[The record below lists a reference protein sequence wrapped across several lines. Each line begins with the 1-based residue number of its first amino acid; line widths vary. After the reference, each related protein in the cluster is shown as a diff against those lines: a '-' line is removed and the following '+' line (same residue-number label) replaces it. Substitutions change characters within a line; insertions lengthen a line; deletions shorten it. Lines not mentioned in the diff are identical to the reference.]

1 MSILF
6 SQLIDE
12 CVSCFNGADGDI
24 LTVDA
29 NMTYRNSMI
38 NPVITHSLI
47 TDFEMFFRII
57 IACGLGCLIG
67 WERERHRNIVSA
79 GIRTYGAICLG
90 ACAFGIVSL
99 YIAGADPSRV
109 AAQVVTG
116 IGFLGGGI
124 IFRQGDYVTGLT
136 TAATLW
142 ATAAVGLA
150 VSMGLYLTSF
160 LTAILIFLLLYL
172 PRLAWWKKISTK

>member
-1 MSILF
+1 MDLPIPNPLIL
-6 SQLIDE
+6 SDL
-12 CVSCFNGADGDI
+12 
-24 LTVDA
+24 
-29 NMTYRNSMI
+29 
-38 NPVITHSLI
+38 
-47 TDFEMFFRII
+47 EMFVRII
-57 IACGLGCLIG
+57 FACLLGCIIG
-67 WERERHRNIVSA
+67 WERERHRNIISA

-90 ACAFGIVSL
+90 ACAFGIVGSHL
-99 YIAGADPSRV
+99 SAGDPSRI

-142 ATAAVGLA
+142 ATAAIGLA
-150 VSMGLYLTSF
+150 VSVGMYLTSV

-172 PRLAWWKKISTK
+172 PRMAWWKKISAK

>member
-1 MSILF
+1 MLAAPPTI
-6 SQLIDE
+6 Q
-12 CVSCFNGADGDI
+12 A
-24 LTVDA
+24 
-29 NMTYRNSMI
+29 
-38 NPVITHSLI
+38 
-47 TDFEMFFRII
+47 DFEMFFRVIV
-57 IACGLGCLIG
+57 ACFLGCLIG

-79 GIRTYGAICLG
+79 GIRTYGAIALG
-90 ACAFGIVSL
+90 SCAFGILSYFVTD
-99 YIAGADPSRV
+99 ADPSRI

-150 VSMGLYLTSF
+150 VAFGLYFVAL
-160 LTAILIFLLLYL
+160 LIAILIYLLLYL
-172 PRLAWWKKISTK
+172 PRLNWWKKISKKYK